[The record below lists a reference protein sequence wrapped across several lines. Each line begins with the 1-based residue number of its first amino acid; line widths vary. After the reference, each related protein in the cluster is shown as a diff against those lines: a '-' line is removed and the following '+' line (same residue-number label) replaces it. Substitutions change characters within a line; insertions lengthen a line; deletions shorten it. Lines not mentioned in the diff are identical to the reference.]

1 MTRGGSF
8 GPHQQMARTSKLKKS
23 SVKSFLVP
31 ENNRFELVIKKN
43 LGIIANRS
51 QSKINIPSCDKCHL
65 RIVKTKTPRISC
77 RMDLQGQ

>member
-31 ENNRFELVIKKN
+31 ENNRFELVIKKTSES
-43 LGIIANRS
+43 S
-51 QSKINIPSCDKCHL
+51 QIDHKVI
-65 RIVKTKTPRISC
+65 
-77 RMDLQGQ
+77 